1 MVAVTSI
8 GFPLFVAVLGLFW
21 FRLPA
26 QRRWLALTAASSL
39 FYLLLDAKGFPVLLF
54 CTAVVWQCALRL
66 DKGNGWLALG
76 LAGALAPLLLLKYGG
91 MVTPSLAGL
100 WQPLGISYFSL
111 QLTGYLLSVK
121 RGGFT
126 AEKQIGRAHV

>member
-54 CTAVVWQCALRL
+54 CTAVV
-66 DKGNGWLALG
+66 
-76 LAGALAPLLLLKYGG
+76 
-91 MVTPSLAGL
+91 
-100 WQPLGISYFSL
+100 
-111 QLTGYLLSVK
+111 
-121 RGGFT
+121 
-126 AEKQIGRAHV
+126 